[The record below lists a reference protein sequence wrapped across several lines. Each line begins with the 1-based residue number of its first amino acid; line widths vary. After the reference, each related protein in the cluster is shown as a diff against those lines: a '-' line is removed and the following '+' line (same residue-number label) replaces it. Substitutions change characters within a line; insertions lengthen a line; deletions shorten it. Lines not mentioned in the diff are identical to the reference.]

1 MFLSAFLTHIIF
13 SLKICQKCAN
23 NFFYSAIDWRT
34 IKIEREKG
42 LQQRRECE
50 FRYEF
55 TLTQQN
61 TWILAYEGFDGEGW
75 WRVEITIWFI
85 CIVKLSTFLFRGSR
99 CGYCSILMGAWHQ
112 GCRSVEVNIYPSA
125 ITAMPYSGFLWLLCV
140 GNAIS
145 RNKLIVIRI
154 YFYIIIF

>member
-1 MFLSAFLTHIIF
+1 MKNEQEEGNIRD
-13 SLKICQKCAN
+13 
-23 NFFYSAIDWRT
+23 YSVGNVSSDMN
-34 IKIEREKG
+34 
-42 LQQRRECE
+42 
-50 FRYEF
+50 F

-85 CIVKLSTFLFRGSR
+85 CIVQLSIFLFRGSR

-125 ITAMPYSGFLWLLCV
+125 ITAMPYSCFLWLLCV

-154 YFYIIIF
+154 YFYIIIFFTLIVIILLINKFNS